1 MAKKAIITMMLA
13 LVAMT
18 GQAHT
23 KNFCIHGN
31 LSEVAKA
38 TSKQGLSFDSVTIVN
53 TATNKVISR
62 STIQDGVFTING
74 TIDKPLYALLCIW
87 SSAET
92 AYRLQPGKPYI
103 D

>member
-18 GQAHT
+18 GQAQP

-38 TSKQGLSFDSVTIVN
+38 TSKQGMSFDSVTIVN